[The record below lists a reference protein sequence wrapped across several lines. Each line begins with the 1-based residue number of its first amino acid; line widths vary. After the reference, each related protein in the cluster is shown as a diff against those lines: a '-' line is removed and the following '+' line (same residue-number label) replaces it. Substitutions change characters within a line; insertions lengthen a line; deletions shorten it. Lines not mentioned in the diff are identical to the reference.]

1 MSVERSSPVPV
12 LVIGG
17 AGYIGAHIASVMAA
31 RGYLPVVYD
40 NLSHGKREFVQWGPL
55 VEGSTADAG
64 ALRSAVKDHGIR
76 PAICLAAFIEVGES
90 VLDPL
95 KYYENNVANI
105 IAAARALQGCGL
117 RALVFSSTAAVYGE
131 PRQIPIPED
140 HPLLPVNPYG
150 ASKLMAERIFA
161 DAYAAGGFPCVPLR
175 YFNACGADPQG
186 RIGEAHDPETHL
198 IPRAC
203 LAALNEVPPL
213 QVFGTDFDTPDGTAL
228 RDYIH
233 VCDLAEAHVLA
244 LDYLL
249 RGGVPRPFNLGLGRG
264 ISVMEII
271 RAVERVAH
279 RTVPFDLTARRAGD
293 PARLIAQAA
302 DAGRVLGW
310 KPKFTDLDAI
320 VATAWRWHAS
330 RSAPPFSHGFQP

>member
-1 MSVERSSPVPV
+1 MSVESSSPVPV

-40 NLSHGKREFVQWGPL
+40 NLSQGKREFVQWGPL
-55 VEGSTADAG
+55 VEGSTANADAI
-64 ALRSAVKDHGIR
+64 RSAVNTHGIKA
-76 PAICLAAFIEVGES
+76 AICLAAFIEVGES
-90 VLDPL
+90 VRDPL

-105 IAAARALQGCGL
+105 ITAARALQGCGL
-117 RALVFSSTAAVYGE
+117 RGLVFSSTAAVYGE

-140 HPLLPVNPYG
+140 HPLLPVSPYG

-161 DAYAAGGFPCVPLR
+161 DAHAAGGFPCVPLR

-249 RGGVPRPFNLGLGRG
+249 RGGAPRPFNLGLGHG
-264 ISVMEII
+264 VSVMEII
-271 RAVERVAH
+271 RAVERVAQ
-279 RTVPFDLTARRAGD
+279 RAVPFDLAARRAGD

-310 KPKFTDLDAI
+310 TPKFTDLDAI
-320 VATAWRWHAS
+320 VATAWRWYAS
-330 RSAPPFSHGFQP
+330 RSVPPGSHGSQR

>member
-1 MSVERSSPVPV
+1 MVVGSSSPVPV

-17 AGYIGAHIASVMAA
+17 AGYIGSHISSIMGA

-55 VEGSTADAG
+55 VEGNTADAD
-64 ALRSAVKDHGIR
+64 AIRSAVKDHGIR
-76 PAICLAAFIEVGES
+76 AAIHLAAFIEVGES
-90 VLDPL
+90 VRDPL
-95 KYYENNVANI
+95 KYYENNVANV
-105 IAAARALQGCGL
+105 IASARALQECGL
-117 RALVFSSTAAVYGE
+117 GALVFSSTAAVYGE
-131 PRQIPIPED
+131 PQRVPIPED

-161 DAYAAGGFPCVPLR
+161 DAHAAGGFPCVPLR
-175 YFNACGADPQG
+175 YFNACGADPKG

-203 LAALNEVPPL
+203 LAALGQVPPL
-213 QVFGTDFDTPDGTAL
+213 QVFGTDFDTEDGTAL

-249 RGGVPRPFNLGLGRG
+249 HGGTPRPFNLGLGRG

-271 RAVERVAH
+271 RAVERVAQ
-279 RTVPFDLTARRAGD
+279 RKVPFDLAARRAGD
-293 PARLIAQAA
+293 PARLIARASDAA
-302 DAGRVLGW
+302 RVLGW
-310 KPKFTDLDAI
+310 QPTFTDLDEI
-320 VATAWRWHAS
+320 VATAWRWHES
-330 RSAPPFSHGFQP
+330 RSVGI